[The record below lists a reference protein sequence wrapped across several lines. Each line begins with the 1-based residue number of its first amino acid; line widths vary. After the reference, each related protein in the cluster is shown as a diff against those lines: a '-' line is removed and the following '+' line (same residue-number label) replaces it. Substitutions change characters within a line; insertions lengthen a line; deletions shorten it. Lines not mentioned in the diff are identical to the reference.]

1 METKRFAGETM
12 LREGVLGVRRED
24 TWRMDES
31 LAGRLR
37 GSARDARR
45 VLGTANINW
54 VAPVVV
60 LWCLG
65 LRQGREPGCV
75 SCPDRVRRQIG

>member
-1 METKRFAGETM
+1 M

-45 VLGTANINW
+45 VLGAANINW

-60 LWCLG
+60 LWCLAAA
-65 LRQGREPGCV
+65 R
-75 SCPDRVRRQIG
+75 